1 MNIFSFEFKIDK
13 KEISLIN
20 ILEFFSLAISI
31 IGLIILYI
39 HLKYFI
45 SFDLYDIGTS
55 IFRTG
60 IISGVCSF
68 GFIVF
73 FNAINK
79 GLIHNK

>member
-1 MNIFSFEFKIDK
+1 MNIFFFDFKLDK

-20 ILEFFSLAISI
+20 ILEFFSLVISI

-39 HLKYFI
+39 YSKYFV
-45 SFDLYDIGTS
+45 SFDLYEIGIS

-60 IISGVCSF
+60 IIAGVCSF
-68 GFIVF
+68 GFVVF
-73 FNAINK
+73 FNALNK